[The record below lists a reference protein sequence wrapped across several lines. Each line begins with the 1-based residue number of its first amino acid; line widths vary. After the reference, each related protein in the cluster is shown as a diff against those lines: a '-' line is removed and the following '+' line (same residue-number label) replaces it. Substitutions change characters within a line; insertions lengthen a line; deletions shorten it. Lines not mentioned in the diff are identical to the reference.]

1 MPETATA
8 SSDKFVFPINCT
20 PVWRAIAKHFAS
32 RFAGDACFARNSEP
46 AVVTTPFISIKSF
59 TASRN
64 FLLSFEGGQY
74 SMKALS
80 RVELSGRAF
89 GIAQPLSQVTKRIA
103 GTIVRI
109 LADLN
114 VARQKRSLNNR
125 DMVRANKTAPSAPTK
140 GIDSEA
146 STGRQLK
153 PYR

>member
-1 MPETATA
+1 M
-8 SSDKFVFPINCT
+8 
-20 PVWRAIAKHFAS
+20 
-32 RFAGDACFARNSEP
+32 
-46 AVVTTPFISIKSF
+46 SIKSF

-89 GIAQPLSQVTKRIA
+89 GIAQSLRQVTMKIA

-109 LADLN
+109 TADLDL
-114 VARQKRSLNNR
+114 AIQKYRLNNP
-125 DMVRANKTAPSAPTK
+125 DMMRTKQNGAKCANQGIGSMAKNGRKVR
-140 GIDSEA
+140 
-146 STGRQLK
+146 

>member
-8 SSDKFVFPINCT
+8 SSDKFVFPTNCT
-20 PVWRAIAKHFAS
+20 PLWRASAKHFAS
-32 RFAGDACFARNSEP
+32 RFAGDACLARNSEP

-89 GIAQPLSQVTKRIA
+89 GIAQPLSQVTRKIT
-103 GTIVRI
+103 GKIVRI
-109 LADLN
+109 TADLN
-114 VARQKRSLNNR
+114 VARRKRSVNNR
-125 DMVRANKTAPSAPTK
+125 DMVRTKQQGAKRANQRNRF
-140 GIDSEA
+140 G
-146 STGRQLK
+146 
-153 PYR
+153 